1 MTMSLLIQQLGEK
14 LNVNTEEVID
24 DIDAQVMEDGNLYN
38 FIHEE
43 KGIDIQDIKSSIE
56 SLVSDVDTL
65 ETALKEWEK
74 MNQEEM
80 PM

>member
-24 DIDAQVMEDGNLYN
+24 DILAKVEGDENLYR
-38 FIHEE
+38 FIHDE
-43 KGIDIQDIKSSIE
+43 KGIDIDDIKSSIE
-56 SLVSDVDTL
+56 SLVADVDTL
-65 ETALKEWEK
+65 ETALKECEK

>member
-24 DIDAQVMEDGNLYN
+24 DILAKVEEDENLYK
-38 FIHEE
+38 FIHDE
-43 KGIDIQDIKSSIE
+43 KGIDIEDIKYSIE
-56 SLVSDVDTL
+56 SLVADVDTL

>member
-14 LNVNTEEVID
+14 LNVNTEEVLD
-24 DIDAQVMEDGNLYN
+24 DILAKVEEDENLYK

-43 KGIDIQDIKSSIE
+43 KDIDVEDIKYSIE
-56 SLVSDVDTL
+56 SLVADVDTL

-74 MNQEEM
+74 MNQDEM